1 MLDAYYLIIIYIT
14 MINGMI
20 FQEINSQK
28 LDYLFRKLLSYQPHN
43 IITFD
48 LRIKKLPTIKPISED
63 FSSQWNSVLYN
74 TEKRLVQLLLAETH
88 KVIEKTQTK
97 PQYRIT

>member
-1 MLDAYYLIIIYIT
+1 MV
-14 MINGMI
+14 
-20 FQEINSQK
+20 FPEINSQK

-43 IITFD
+43 IITFG

-74 TEKRLVQLLLAETH
+74 SEKRLVQLLLAETH
-88 KVIEKTQTK
+88 KVVEKTQTK
-97 PQYRIT
+97 SQCRIA